1 MSLHLSGV
9 CIHEQV
15 LPRRKRRLTT
25 PQRDLARVARAAI
38 DANSYLTLATAD
50 RAGLPWPSPV
60 WYAHAGY
67 REFFWVSAPGTRHS
81 RNLAER
87 PEAGIVIFDSHV
99 PAGTAQAVYLTVTT
113 AEVTAEELIR
123 GIGVFSARSRER
135 LGKPWTPDDVRA
147 PSALRLYRASVSEV
161 WVVDGFDQRLRVEL
175 EDLAEPGCLPAGW
188 PEFQLRRWSWRPGLP
203 SVIS

>member
-1 MSLHLSGV
+1 M
-9 CIHEQV
+9 
-15 LPRRKRRLTT
+15 TT

-175 EDLAEPGCLPAGW
+175 ENLAEPGRLPAGW
-188 PEFQLRRWSWRPGLP
+188 PEFQLRR
-203 SVIS
+203 